1 MNVRRWMTTLT
12 LCLLLVTVL
21 SGFKYSEIQ
30 AAIARGEAYPEPS
43 ESVRAI
49 TARAQPSEHFTSTI
63 GEVVAPEQLLLRNEL
78 AGRITAM
85 NMPAGQEVRRGQVLV
100 QQDVAEHRAQLEAA
114 EARAR
119 LAEIQLKRLQRL
131 LERDT
136 TSRDNVDQARAE
148 VEIARARISELRAII
163 DRKTL
168 RAPFDARV
176 GLHDLEPGEYL
187 EANSALVDLVG
198 IRDSLWVDFQLPL
211 ARSSLAI
218 GDTVKVAL
226 PPPSPSG
233 ETLTA
238 RVVARNPSLSA
249 RSRNLGYRAEIA
261 AHPALPPNAVVN
273 VRVSMGSA
281 PVIRVPVSAVLRDEL
296 GSYVFRLD
304 PADEGKDKAKETKDR
319 TYRARRQS
327 VTLGRESQQ
336 RVDIV
341 EGLEPGM
348 LIATDGA
355 FKLHQDMLAHVR
367 QRPETEGRYADIAGE
382 GGSNE

>member
-1 MNVRRWMTTLT
+1 MNLRRWFTTIT
-12 LCLLLVTVL
+12 FCLLLVAAL
-21 SGFKYSEIQ
+21 SGFKYSQIQ
-30 AAIARGEAYPEPS
+30 AAIAQGEAYPEPS

-63 GEVVAPEQLLLRNEL
+63 GEVVAPEQLMLRNEL
-78 AGRITAM
+78 AGRITAL
-85 NMPAGQEVRRGQVLV
+85 NMVAGQEVRRGQVLV
-100 QQDVAEHRAQLEAA
+100 QQDVAEHLAQLEAA
-114 EARAR
+114 EASAR

-131 LERDT
+131 RESNT
-136 TSRDNVDQARAE
+136 ASQDNVDQARAE
-148 VEIARARISELRAII
+148 FEISRARISELRAII

-187 EANSALVDLVG
+187 EANSPLVDLVG
-198 IRDSLWVDFQLPL
+198 IRDSLWVDFNLPL
-211 ARSSLAI
+211 ARGSVAV
-218 GDTVKVAL
+218 GDTVTVAL
-226 PPPSPSG
+226 PPPAG
-233 ETLTA
+233 GQLMA
-238 RVVARNPSLSA
+238 RVVARSPALSA

-273 VRVSMGSA
+273 VRVSLGAA

-304 PADEGKDKAKETKDR
+304 PAEEGEG
-319 TYRARRQS
+319 YRARRQS
-327 VTLGRESQQ
+327 VTLGRENQQ

-367 QRPETEGRYADIAGE
+367 QRPEPEGRYADLAGE
-382 GGSNE
+382 GGNNG